1 MDFFLRFLQKA
12 QEVWQQFSLIN
23 ANKWSFML
31 LNLYTN
37 SQVQVTICTEQ
48 DVSSKEDTVDYKSNK
63 EGKD

>member
-1 MDFFLRFLQKA
+1 
-12 QEVWQQFSLIN
+12 
-23 ANKWSFML
+23 ML

-37 SQVQVTICTEQ
+37 SQVSVCTEQ